1 MSYVTHLACSLHGMY
16 RVKNF
21 GLANKMSKINTNMA
35 AVTALYHLKNKED
48 AQNQS
53 IERISSGLRLNHA
66 LDDAAGASIVSRMTS
81 QIKGLEAAMRNAADA
96 ISLTQTAEGAL
107 DEVSS
112 ILHRMRE
119 LSVQAA
125 NGVYT
130 GQDRQAIQNEVGQ
143 IQIEL
148 ARIAQ
153 NSTFNAVKMLNGDF
167 TNTAFQIGFQPND
180 TAILSIENVD
190 PTGLGEYLT
199 KSDQFKQGSSSIYPA
214 AAPIVANSK
223 ADFSSRIS
231 ENENLTIYGNV
242 GNVTID
248 VNGGSTAKEI
258 AASIS
263 SRLSETGVSATA
275 QTRLNVEFTETAEGG
290 SGDTDTVSFNLY
302 GKNGD
307 AVLIAAN
314 VDFGVTNGRGADL
327 TELAAAVNGAT
338 GKTGISASL
347 SVDKATM
354 TLISDDGY
362 DIVAENYQL
371 VGVTGPDM
379 VVSGA
384 DENHVSLAGV
394 DKLNIGADEEPNS
407 VQVTGQV
414 TFRSPFIFSVS
425 SGSIGTNT
433 IPNLLDPIA
442 PFYSDTDD
450 PVAGDVPF
458 AVADGTYIVNTNA
471 ATDSA
476 SFNGADVADIDPL
489 SNNSGGSGMTL
500 QITISGNAIVA
511 DSVKILNPGSGYEY
525 GNVLKV
531 PATNFSDDG
540 LGFVELVLNAD
551 SSLGLDGATPGAED
565 VEIVNPGG
573 LFSSNPPGATLSSVS
588 MLDVLTVENAKK
600 MLTAVDGA
608 LVRIDLERSD
618 LGATMSRME
627 HVINN
632 LSNITKNTK
641 EARSRIQDADIALE
655 TANLTKAQVLN
666 QAAQAM
672 LAQANR
678 TSQSILTLLQG

>member
-1 MSYVTHLACSLHGMY
+1 MY

-223 ADFSSRIS
+223 ADFSSRVS

-275 QTRLNVEFTETAEGG
+275 QTRLNVEFSETAEGDPG
-290 SGDTDTVSFNLY
+290 ETDTVSFNLY

-371 VGVTGPDM
+371 VSVTGPDM
-379 VVSGA
+379 IVSGA
-384 DENHVSLAGV
+384 DEDHASLAGV
-394 DKLNIGADEEPNS
+394 DKLNIAAGVEPNS

-414 TFRSPFIFSVS
+414 TFRSPFIFSVA

-450 PVAGDVPF
+450 PAEGDVAF

-471 ATDSA
+471 AVASA
-476 SFNGADVADIDPL
+476 SFNGANAADIDPL

-511 DSVKILNPGSGYEY
+511 DSVKILNPGNGYEY
-525 GNVLKV
+525 GNVITV
-531 PATNFSDDG
+531 PGTNFSEDG

-551 SSLGLDGATPGAED
+551 SSLGLDGADPVAED

>member
-1 MSYVTHLACSLHGMY
+1 MP

-21 GLANKMSKINTNMA
+21 GLAREMSKINTNMA

-48 AQNQS
+48 AQNQA

-199 KSDQFKQGSSSIYPA
+199 KTDQLRNANSSFMPA
-214 AAPIVANSK
+214 AAPIVANDK
-223 ADFSSRIS
+223 ASFQPRIQ
-231 ENENLTIYGNV
+231 ETENLTIYGNV

-248 VNGGSTAKEI
+248 INGGSTAKEI

-275 QTRLNVEFTETAEGG
+275 QTRLNVEFAETANGTQK
-290 SGDTDTVSFNLY
+290 TDTVSFNLY
-302 GKNGD
+302 GKNTT
-307 AVLIAAN
+307 APTLIAAN
-314 VDFGVTNGRGADL
+314 VTFGETNGRGADL

-354 TLISDDGY
+354 TLLSDDGY
-362 DIVAENYQL
+362 DIVAENYSL
-371 VGVTGPDM
+371 VGVTGPNM
-379 VVSGA
+379 IVAGA
-384 DENHVSLAGV
+384 DEKHAALAGV
-394 DKLNIGADEEPNS
+394 TKLNIQPGIEPNS
-407 VQVTGQV
+407 VQVSGEV
-414 TFRSPFIFSVS
+414 TFRSPFIFSVA
-425 SGSIGTNT
+425 SGNIGTSAA
-433 IPNLLDPIA
+433 PNLMSPLA
-442 PFYSDTDD
+442 PFESTST
-450 PVAGDVPF
+450 AFDVTP
-458 AVADGTYIVNTNA
+458 GTYIVNTGTA
-471 ATDSA
+471 KA
-476 SFNGADVADIDPL
+476 SSTYG
-489 SNNSGGSGMTL
+489 GGSTPSPTASGTTGTGMTL
-500 QITISGNAIVA
+500 QVTVEDVSNVA
-511 DSVKILNPGSGYEY
+511 TVTGVQILNPGKNYQFH
-525 GNVLKV
+525 NV
-531 PATNFSDDG
+531 
-540 LGFVELVLNAD
+540 VEINGSAFETGGTGSVQLVLNPP
-551 SSLGLDGATPGAED
+551 STSGLSNDTA
-565 VEIVNPGG
+565 IVNPGG
-573 LFSSNPPGATLSSVS
+573 MFSSNPPGASLSSVS
-588 MLDVLTVENAKK
+588 QLDVLTVANAKK

-632 LSNITKNTK
+632 LSNISKNTK

-655 TANLTKAQVLN
+655 TTNLTKAQVLN

-678 TSQSILTLLQG
+678 TSQSILSLLQN

>member
-1 MSYVTHLACSLHGMY
+1 MP

-21 GLANKMSKINTNMA
+21 GLAREMSKINTNMA

-48 AQNQS
+48 AQNQA

-199 KSDQFKQGSSSIYPA
+199 KSDQLRNASATFMPA
-214 AAPIVANSK
+214 AAPIVANDK
-223 ADFSSRIS
+223 ASFQPRIQ
-231 ENENLTIYGNV
+231 ETENLTIYGNV

-248 VNGGSTAKEI
+248 INGGSTAKEI

-275 QTRLNVEFTETAEGG
+275 QTRLNVEFAETANGTQ
-290 SGDTDTVSFNLY
+290 STDTVSFNLY
-302 GKNGD
+302 GKNTTTPT
-307 AVLIAAN
+307 LIAAN
-314 VDFGVTNGRGADL
+314 VIFGETNGRGADL

-354 TLISDDGY
+354 TLLSDDGY
-362 DIVAENYQL
+362 DIVAENYAL
-371 VGVTGPDM
+371 VGVTGPNM
-379 VVSGA
+379 VVAGA
-384 DENHVSLAGV
+384 DEKHAALSGV
-394 DKLNIGADEEPNS
+394 EKLNIQAGIEPNS
-407 VQVTGQV
+407 VQVSGEV
-414 TFRSPFIFSVS
+414 TFRSPFIFSVA
-425 SGSIGTNT
+425 SGNVGTSAA
-433 IPNLLDPIA
+433 PNLMSPLA
-442 PFYSDTDD
+442 PFESTS
-450 PVAGDVPF
+450 PAFDVTP
-458 AVADGTYIVNTNA
+458 GTYIVNTGTAKASSTYGGTTPSPTA
-471 ATDSA
+471 AGTT
-476 SFNGADVADIDPL
+476 GT
-489 SNNSGGSGMTL
+489 GMTL
-500 QITISGNAIVA
+500 QVTVA
-511 DSVKILNPGSGYEY
+511 DVSGVATVTGVQILNPGSNYQFH
-525 GNVLKV
+525 NV
-531 PATNFSDDG
+531 
-540 LGFVELVLNAD
+540 
-551 SSLGLDGATPGAED
+551 
-565 VEIVNPGG
+565 VEINGSAFETGGAGSVQLVFNPPSTSGLSNDTAIVNSGG
-573 LFSSNPPGATLSSVS
+573 MFSSNPAGATLSSVS
-588 MLDVLTVENAKK
+588 QLDVLTVANAKK

-632 LSNITKNTK
+632 LSNISKNTK

-655 TANLTKAQVLN
+655 TTNLTKAQVLN

-678 TSQSILTLLQG
+678 TSQSILSLLQN

>member
-1 MSYVTHLACSLHGMY
+1 MY

-223 ADFSSRIS
+223 ADFSSRVS

-275 QTRLNVEFTETAEGG
+275 QTRLNVEFSETAEGDPG
-290 SGDTDTVSFNLY
+290 ETDTVSFNLY

-371 VGVTGPDM
+371 VSVTGPDM
-379 VVSGA
+379 IVSGA
-384 DENHVSLAGV
+384 DEDHASLAGV
-394 DKLNIGADEEPNS
+394 DKLNIGAGVEPNS

-414 TFRSPFIFSVS
+414 TFRSPFIFSVA

-450 PVAGDVPF
+450 PAEGDVAF

-471 ATDSA
+471 AVASA
-476 SFNGADVADIDPL
+476 SFNGANAADIDPL

-511 DSVKILNPGSGYEY
+511 DSVKILNPGNGYEY
-525 GNVLKV
+525 GNVITV
-531 PATNFSDDG
+531 PGTNFSEDG

-551 SSLGLDGATPGAED
+551 SSLGLDGADPVAED

>member
-1 MSYVTHLACSLHGMY
+1 
-16 RVKNF
+16 
-21 GLANKMSKINTNMA
+21 
-35 AVTALYHLKNKED
+35 
-48 AQNQS
+48 
-53 IERISSGLRLNHA
+53 
-66 LDDAAGASIVSRMTS
+66 
-81 QIKGLEAAMRNAADA
+81 
-96 ISLTQTAEGAL
+96 
-107 DEVSS
+107 
-112 ILHRMRE
+112 
-119 LSVQAA
+119 LSVQSA

-199 KSDQFKQGSSSIYPA
+199 KTDQLRNSNSTFMPA
-214 AAPIVANSK
+214 AAPIVANNK
-223 ADFSSRIS
+223 AAFQPRMS
-231 ENENLTIYGNV
+231 ESENLTIYGNV

-275 QTRLNVEFTETAEGG
+275 QTRMNVEFTETTAGQAG
-290 SGDTDTVSFNLY
+290 QTDTVSFNLY
-302 GKNGD
+302 GKNTSP
-307 AVLIAAN
+307 VLIAAN
-314 VDFGVTNGRGADL
+314 VAFGVTNGRGADL

-347 SVDKATM
+347 NVDKSVM
-354 TLISDDGY
+354 TLLSEDGY
-362 DIVAENYQL
+362 DIVAEDYAL
-371 VGVTGPDM
+371 VGVTGPNM
-379 VVSGA
+379 VVAGA
-384 DENHVSLAGV
+384 DEKHAPLAGV
-394 DKLNIGADEEPNS
+394 DKLSIKGGTEPNS
-407 VQVTGQV
+407 VQVSGEV
-414 TFRSPFIFSVS
+414 TFRSPFIFSVA
-425 SGSIGTNT
+425 SGSIGTSAA
-433 IPNLLDPIA
+433 PNLMSPIVPYHSTA
-442 PFYSDTDD
+442 GVDTASGGLEGTE
-450 PVAGDVPF
+450 VAWGG
-458 AVADGTYIVNTNA
+458 VADGVYIINA
-471 ATDSA
+471 PTPTA
-476 SFNGADVADIDPL
+476 SSTMQLYDNNGAGANNGDALNPLADPATT
-489 SNNSGGSGMTL
+489 STSGTGMTI
-500 QITISGNAIVA
+500 QVTVASGKVSKAQ
-511 DSVKILNPGSGYEY
+511 ILNPGTGYQY
-525 GNVLKV
+525 HNVFKI
-531 PATNFSDDG
+531 PATTFDASNG
-540 LGFVELVLNAD
+540 TGFVKLILNGGDASAAD
-551 SSLGLDGATPGAED
+551 GQAIT
-565 VEIVNPGG
+565 NPGG
-573 LFSSNPPGATLSSVS
+573 MFSSNPPGATLSSVS

-641 EARSRIQDADIALE
+641 EARSRIQDADIAEE
-655 TANLTKAQVLN
+655 TTNLTKAQVLN

-678 TSQSILTLLQG
+678 TSQSILSLLQN